1 MVIKIKTNM
10 ILLIFFNLFFA
21 GCFTMNDSQLNNEIL
36 LFENY
41 TQTKIKLPK
50 EHFLSET
57 IIFFND
63 SIFLDKE
70 LLLHSEYGSNI
81 DGELF
86 DSLSG
91 LDLINQW
98 SIYKQSDVNPYS
110 YDYNNFVEKRRQ
122 ELKLTYLGKLNLSQA
137 FNSFLILVSEGEDDY
152 NIIKRVFLLN
162 VVNND
167 IVSITRMCN
176 YTCFDGECNYIFTKK
191 LKKNVFIQK
200 DIEISSNMIL
210 PEEIQPN
217 NEETVIMFTYNKKG
231 YVKVLVPKKISRTT
245 TTKMPL

>member
-1 MVIKIKTNM
+1 MVTKIKTNM
-10 ILLIFFNLFFA
+10 ILLIVFNLFFA

-41 TQTKIKLPK
+41 TQTSIKLPK
-50 EHFLSET
+50 EHFISKT
-57 IIFFND
+57 IVFND
-63 SIFLDKE
+63 SIFVNKE
-70 LLLHSEYGSNI
+70 ILLHSQYGSKI

-86 DSLSG
+86 DALSE

-110 YDYNNFVEKRRQ
+110 YDYNKFVEKRRQ

-167 IVSITRMCN
+167 IVSITRMSN

-191 LKKNVFIQK
+191 LKKDVFIQK

-210 PEEIQPN
+210 PEEVQPD
-217 NEETVIMFTYNKKG
+217 NEETVVRFTYDKMG
-231 YVKVLVPKKISRTT
+231 MLKVLE
-245 TTKMPL
+245 

>member
-41 TQTKIKLPK
+41 TQTNIKLPK
-50 EHFLSET
+50 GHFLSKA
-57 IIFFND
+57 IAFSD
-63 SIFLDKE
+63 SLFVNKE
-70 LLLHSEYGSNI
+70 ILLHSEYGSKI

-122 ELKLTYLGKLNLSQA
+122 ELKLSYLGKLNLSQA
-137 FNSFLILVSEGEDDY
+137 FNSFLILVSEGDDNY

-210 PEEIQPN
+210 PKELQSD
-217 NEETVIMFTYNKKG
+217 NEETVIRFTYDKKG
-231 YVKVLVPKKISRTT
+231 MLKVL
-245 TTKMPL
+245 

>member
-1 MVIKIKTNM
+1 MVIKIQKDMTVL
-10 ILLIFFNLFFA
+10 ILFNLFFA
-21 GCFTMNDSQLNNEIL
+21 GGLIMNNPLPNNRIL
-36 LFENY
+36 QFENY
-41 TQTKIKLPK
+41 NQADVKLPK
-50 EHFLSET
+50 KSLLNEAIT
-57 IIFFND
+57 FND
-63 SIFLDKE
+63 SIFIKKE
-70 LLLHSEYGSNI
+70 ILLQSGYGSKIN
-81 DGELF
+81 GELF
-86 DSLSG
+86 DVLSE

-110 YDYNNFVEKRRQ
+110 YDYNNFVKKRKQ

-210 PEEIQPN
+210 PKEVQSEEN
-217 NEETVIMFTYNKKG
+217 KDTVIRFTYDKKG
-231 YVKVLVPKKISRTT
+231 MLRVLNASNK
-245 TTKMPL
+245 